1 MGRHTIT
8 WTATD
13 KRMLVDTDP
22 QILTITDK
30 TPPTIEA
37 PPKEIEATAE
47 YTWVTREQLGEP
59 TVNDLVDPSP
69 RVYYPSGGS
78 FELGVHDIIW
88 QAIDRYQNI
97 GRGIQKLTMI
107 DASSPV
113 ITVLYNTTIWSDQET
128 VRIPPAEVDAVS
140 VTDLHDPSPV
150 VTYKPAVL
158 ANDRSHVVTWT
169 ATDESGN
176 KASATSTAWVT
187 REQRCD
193 AELSHSRI
201 NYGPVDPGQTTR
213 SYRTYMIN
221 TGTLPVTAVYINAMD
236 WTPSTASYTLPASAT
251 KYMVRYGGAPAEWT
265 GLSGT
270 AEPPSPTRP
279 HRSFDVYF
287 RLSIPADFNY
297 KGTIGQTMTYTP
309 TCMIPGAGGASGQAS
324 APFAVVAGQARQF
337 DSAALVGPALPAAD
351 AASPAPPLAG
361 AAPVAGLRIVQN
373 YSDAIAVQWD
383 GQQGASEYKA
393 VLIPDGDVSRRFAAI
408 TPATSF
414 TFINLDADTPYEI
427 RVGVRGNDTTQ
438 AHAGARTLPAATAL
452 PFNTGIVLNATLS
465 PGSPSVV
472 LEWSDDNGMGG
483 DRYRVERSVDGGGS
497 PAPYELTDLG
507 PRQAR
512 AVSDAVLEGWS
523 GATVHY
529 RVFEWLD
536 SQRLYSNEA
545 KVRIP

>member
-1 MGRHTIT
+1 M
-8 WTATD
+8 
-13 KRMLVDTDP
+13 
-22 QILTITDK
+22 
-30 TPPTIEA
+30 
-37 PPKEIEATAE
+37 
-47 YTWVTREQLGEP
+47 
-59 TVNDLVDPSP
+59 
-69 RVYYPSGGS
+69 
-78 FELGVHDIIW
+78 
-88 QAIDRYQNI
+88 
-97 GRGIQKLTMI
+97 
-107 DASSPV
+107 
-113 ITVLYNTTIWSDQET
+113 
-128 VRIPPAEVDAVS
+128 
-140 VTDLHDPSPV
+140 
-150 VTYKPAVL
+150 L

-193 AELSHSRI
+193 AELSRSRI

-213 SYRTYMIN
+213 PHRAYMIN
-221 TGTLPVTAVYINAMD
+221 TGTLPVTAVYINATD

-251 KYMVRYGGAPAEWT
+251 QYMVRYGGAPAEWT

-279 HRSFDVYF
+279 HRSFDVHF
-287 RLSIPADFNY
+287 RLSIPAGFNY
-297 KGTIGQTMTYTP
+297 KGAIGQTMTYTP
-309 TCMIPGAGGASGQAS
+309 TCTMPGAGGASGQDS
-324 APFAVVAGQARQF
+324 APSAVVVGQARQF
-337 DSAALVGPALPAAD
+337 DSTALVGPALPAAD

-373 YSDAIAVQWD
+373 YSDAIAARWD
-383 GQQGASEYKA
+383 GQQGVSEYKA
-393 VLIPDGDVSRRFAAI
+393 VLIPDGDISRRFAAI

-414 TFINLDADTPYEI
+414 TFVNLDADTPYEI

-438 AHAGARTLPAATAL
+438 AHAGARTLPAAAAL
-452 PFNTGIVLNATLS
+452 PFDTGIILNATLL
-465 PGSPSVV
+465 PGSPSVA

-483 DRYRVERSVDGGGS
+483 DRYRVERRVDGGGS

-512 AVSDAVLEGWS
+512 TVSDAVLEGWS
-523 GATVHY
+523 GATVQY

-545 KVRIP
+545 GVRIP